1 MFKTNTDTLVLTGKS
16 GKEYTFQMCEYDT
29 MEAIDTAC
37 AQFTSAGLY
46 VFAYR
51 YTKPGVTRN
60 WYNLQYIGET
70 ENYSERNYSNHH
82 KKKEI
87 VAAKCNAW
95 GYYKTTCSEE
105 NRKALESDLID
116 NYNLPCNG

>member
-1 MFKTNTDTLVLTGKS
+1 MFKSNTDTLVLTGKS
-16 GKEYTFQMCEYDT
+16 SKKYTFQMCEYDT
-29 MEAIDTAC
+29 TEAIDTAC
-37 AQFTSAGLY
+37 ANFTLAGLY

-51 YTKPGVTRN
+51 YTKPGDSCN

-70 ENYSERNYSNHH
+70 EDYSKRDYSNHH

-95 GYYKTTCSEE
+95 GYYKTTC
-105 NRKALESDLID
+105 NDNARKSLERELID
-116 NYNLPCNG
+116 KYNPPCNG